1 MYTKQLKQREN
12 QEFQHARE
20 LKEVITIKNKGLM
33 RKSYFVLIAAAAT
46 TLASCSND
54 LFLDDNQ
61 DNQGYIGF
69 TSFSEQSTR
78 GDVTKKANLEYYHNT
93 FAVFGTKAN
102 KKDATK
108 IQYVFGGKPVTGT
121 LNPAGVTCTYQETK
135 PDEVL
140 GDWKYTDP
148 RFWDKQAN
156 YKFIA
161 YAPVSDANPICYY
174 YSAEDALVGAA
185 GNQFKTKAPYVLQGT
200 NLQATATEAEKVKGF
215 TAEAGKD
222 LDLMISALN
231 SKDGAAHDGDVN
243 LVFRHILSKI
253 NVTVAKSLALQGCT
267 VTVKNITISGL
278 NDKGTYTESDYDN
291 STATI
296 ASGWEAT
303 KSDPYTYNLAYST
316 TDGQKLNDGT
326 IDNTKEPTEV
336 GYFTPG
342 NPFYFIESLVLPQA
356 ITAENQVILTMNY
369 TIKSGS
375 YTEEYPYELDLY
387 DVAKLQN
394 IYEGY
399 NYTIN
404 FTIDPDVIKFD
415 ATVATW
421 SDETINKP
429 I

>member
-1 MYTKQLKQREN
+1 MYTKRLKQREN

-33 RKSYFVLIAAAAT
+33 RKSYFVLIAAVAT

-78 GDVTKKANLEYYHNT
+78 GDKTDKKNLEFYHNT
-93 FAVFGTKAN
+93 FAVFGTKVN

-108 IQYVFGGKPVTGT
+108 FQYVFGGKPVTGT
-121 LNPAGVTCTYQETK
+121 LNPAGVTCTYQGAT
-135 PDEVL
+135 PDAVL

-156 YKFIA
+156 YNFIA
-161 YAPVSDANPICYY
+161 YAPVSDDNPISYY
-174 YSAEDALVGAA
+174 YSAANALVGAD
-185 GNQFKTKAPYVLQGT
+185 GNQFKTKAPYVLKAT
-200 NLQATATEAEKVKGF
+200 NLQATATEAEKITGF
-215 TAEAGKD
+215 NVDGED
-222 LDLMISALN
+222 LDLMISAPN
-231 SKDGAAHDGDVN
+231 PQDGAAHSAEVN

-278 NDKGTYTESDYDN
+278 NDQGTYTESNYDN

-296 ASGWEAT
+296 VSGWEAT

-316 TDGQKLNDGT
+316 TVGQALNDGT
-326 IDNTKEPTEV
+326 IDNTKLPTEV

-342 NPFYFIESLVLPQA
+342 KPYYFIESLLLPQA

-369 TIKSGS
+369 TVKSGDYS
-375 YTEEYPYELDLY
+375 EDYPYELDLY
-387 DVAKLQN
+387 KVAKLQN

-399 NYTIN
+399 NYTLN

-415 ATVATW
+415 ASVTVWAN
-421 SDETINKP
+421 ETTDVAL
-429 I
+429 